1 MHYYCE
7 WEQTYISSY
16 TYASPNV
23 EEIQEDDKFW
33 HEHITESGTRHSFM
47 LTCHCL
53 GTTSPSALIPQ
64 YVTNTDA
71 VVSVHQ
77 RQHFSEPLETMDG
90 LPSNTTKEML
100 HALADMFGIHEVEIE
115 GERQWAVDL
124 QPTTDSS
131 AGEYALFNAES
142 KLWIPKRSVRPGTST
157 LMSLSSE
164 SLLSLSGV
172 DHMGYL
178 PPVQVKSNFHV
189 ENWADLLPNTPH
201 INTFRNVDWSSTP
214 LGALNTW
221 PISLRLYIHTI
232 LFQPAAAMAI
242 HWGQEQVAI
251 YNESFIPLI
260 GSAHPQFMGASFKED
275 WHNFKDPFEGLFHQL
290 EKSGTGTNVKN
301 HCLFVPR
308 EGGLPIPHHSLTML
322 IDGHRTCA
330 RVGESLSLPNVR
342 ALISSAELGGVLF
355 YSH

>member
-1 MHYYCE
+1 M
-7 WEQTYISSY
+7 
-16 TYASPNV
+16 V
-23 EEIQEDDKFW
+23 
-33 HEHITESGTRHSFM
+33 SF
-47 LTCHCL
+47 
-53 GTTSPSALIPQ
+53 
-64 YVTNTDA
+64 
-71 VVSVHQ
+71 
-77 RQHFSEPLETMDG
+77 
-90 LPSNTTKEML
+90 
-100 HALADMFGIHEVEIE
+100 
-115 GERQWAVDL
+115 
-124 QPTTDSS
+124 
-131 AGEYALFNAES
+131 
-142 KLWIPKRSVRPGTST
+142 
-157 LMSLSSE
+157 SSE
-164 SLLSLSGV
+164 SSSPLSGV

-189 ENWADLLPNTPH
+189 ESWADLLPNTPH

-242 HWGQEQVAI
+242 RWGQEQVAI

-260 GSAHPQFMGASFKED
+260 GSAHPHFMGASFKED
-275 WHNFKDPFEGLFHQL
+275 WHNFKDPFEGLFQQL
-290 EKSGTGTNVKN
+290 EKSGTGTNAKN

-322 IDGHRTCA
+322 IHGHRICA

-355 YSH
+355 YSL